1 MANAADVDVRDRRGD
16 WKPPS
21 TIKSPPL
28 FRLPFKPLAVLKWI
42 FAWPGY
48 LLPWNLLYAVVAI
61 LTWAFL
67 TPSLASMQTFEV
79 WWIAAIFARNAVM
92 LFLFVGAFHFAL
104 YVKQRQGTRYK
115 YTNRWQA
122 KDNPV
127 FLFRNQVL
135 DNMFWTFVS
144 AVPVWTAFEVVTL
157 WLMANGYIWT
167 ITWESNPVWFV
178 VLMLLIPL
186 FREVHFYLVHRLIH
200 WAPLYRHVHSLH
212 HKNAN
217 PGPWS
222 GLAMHPVEH
231 VLYFSGVLIHWILPS
246 HPIHVI
252 FHLQHL
258 AFAPAPG
265 HSGFAEVEIVNGFNV
280 KTGDYFH
287 YLHHKHF
294 ECNYG
299 NDLMPI
305 DAWFGTF
312 HDGSKSAEEKMNQ
325 RFMERA
331 KRMGKVR

>member
-1 MANAADVDVRDRRGD
+1 MANADAADVRDRRGD

-28 FRLPFKPLAVLKWI
+28 FTLPFNPLKTLKWI
-42 FAWPGY
+42 FGWPGY
-48 LLPWNLLYAVVAI
+48 LLPWNLLYAGIAI

-104 YVKQRQGTRYK
+104 YIKQRQGTRYK
-115 YTNRWQA
+115 HTNRWQA

-157 WLMANGYIWT
+157 WLMANLYIPT
-167 ITWESNPVWFV
+167 ITFESNPVWFV

-186 FREVHFYLVHRLIH
+186 FREIHFYLVHRLIH
-200 WAPLYRHVHSLH
+200 WPPLYRSVHSLH

-265 HSGFAEVEIVNGFNV
+265 HSGFAEVEITDGFHV

-305 DAWFGTF
+305 DAWVGTF
-312 HDGSKSAEEKMNQ
+312 HDGSKEAEERINA

-331 KRMGKVR
+331 KRMDKVK

>member
-1 MANAADVDVRDRRGD
+1 M
-16 WKPPS
+16 
-21 TIKSPPL
+21 
-28 FRLPFKPLAVLKWI
+28 
-42 FAWPGY
+42 
-48 LLPWNLLYAVVAI
+48 
-61 LTWAFL
+61 
-67 TPSLASMQTFEV
+67 
-79 WWIAAIFARNAVM
+79 
-92 LFLFVGAFHFAL
+92 
-104 YVKQRQGTRYK
+104 
-115 YTNRWQA
+115 
-122 KDNPV
+122 
-127 FLFRNQVL
+127 
-135 DNMFWTFVS
+135 
-144 AVPVWTAFEVVTL
+144 
-157 WLMANGYIWT
+157 
-167 ITWESNPVWFV
+167 NPVWFV

-200 WAPLYRHVHSLH
+200 WPPLYRAVHSLH

-222 GLAMHPVEH
+222 GMAMHPVEH

-258 AFAPAPG
+258 AFAAGAGPFRLRRG
-265 HSGFAEVEIVNGFNV
+265 RDQGRLHV

-305 DAWFGTF
+305 DTWFGTF
-312 HDGSKSAEEKMNQ
+312 HDGSKEAKRRMNE

-331 KRMGKVR
+331 KRMGKVK